1 MDMVQLAG
9 TARTEKGKGASRKL
23 RRAGGIPGILYG
35 PEIEPLI
42 LSIDYQEFVNSLKGR
57 PAENVI
63 FDLSIESNGRSQSK
77 KEVMIKELQ
86 TDPVTRNYL
95 HVDFCEISMKKEIE
109 ANVLLQLV
117 NTPVGVTNGGLL
129 EHIRRELSVV
139 CLPRDLV
146 DEIEVDVSGLDIG
159 DTLHIG
165 DITIPPGLRA
175 TEDEDLTVAT
185 VVAPTIT
192 AEPEVGEEEEEG
204 IEGIESEETG
214 ENEEPQ

>member
-1 MDMVQLAG
+1 MDTVQLEG
-9 TARTEKGKGASRKL
+9 RARAEKGKGASRKI
-23 RRAGGIPGILYG
+23 RRAGGLPGILYG
-35 PEIEPLI
+35 PEIEPLR
-42 LSIDYQEFVNSLKGR
+42 LSIDYQEFANSLKGR

-63 FDLSIESNGRSQSK
+63 FDLSIESNGKSQAK

-86 TDPVTRNYL
+86 TDPVTRDYL
-95 HVDFCEISMKKEIE
+95 HVDFFEISMEKEIE
-109 ANVLLQLV
+109 ANILLHLV
-117 NTPVGVTNGGLL
+117 NTPVGVTKGGLL

-165 DITIPPGLRA
+165 DITIPPGMKS
-175 TEDEDLTVAT
+175 TDDEDLPIAT

-192 AEPEVGEEEEEG
+192 AEPEVGEEEG
-204 IEGIESEETG
+204 IEEIESEGTG

>member
-9 TARTEKGKGASRKL
+9 TARMEKGKGASRKL
-23 RRAGGIPGILYG
+23 RRAGGIPGVLYG

-63 FDLSIESNGRSQSK
+63 FDLSIESNGKSKSK

-109 ANVLLQLV
+109 ANVLVQLV
-117 NTPVGVTNGGLL
+117 NTPVGVTKGGLL

-146 DEIEVDVSGLDIG
+146 DEIEVDVSHLDIG
-159 DTLHIG
+159 DTLHIA
-165 DITIPPGLRA
+165 DIAIPPGLRA

-192 AEPEVGEEEEEG
+192 AEPEVGEEEEG